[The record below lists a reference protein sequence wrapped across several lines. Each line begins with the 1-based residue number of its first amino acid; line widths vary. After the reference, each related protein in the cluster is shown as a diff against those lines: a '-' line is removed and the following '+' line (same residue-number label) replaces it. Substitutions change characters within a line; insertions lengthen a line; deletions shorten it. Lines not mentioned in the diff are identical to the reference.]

1 MLDSAINIYGFM
13 LGYCRDL
20 VEGFTDADLLRP
32 AAAGANPPVWI
43 LAHLAVIQDF
53 ALHQLGQ
60 PPEAPAAWAAQ
71 FGPGSTSAKAA
82 QPYPTTTELL
92 GVLDRGSKRLIDAA
106 RRVTPEQLA
115 KPHGI
120 PMFQGSPIRTVGD
133 ALVLSMTGHLGLHT
147 GQLSLWRRLQGRPP
161 LF

>member
-13 LGYCRDL
+13 LGYCRNL

-53 ALHQLGQ
+53 TLRQLGQ
-60 PPEAPAAWAAQ
+60 PPEGPESWAAR
-71 FGPGSTSAKAA
+71 FGPGTTIDKVP
-82 QPYPTTTELL
+82 QPYPTKAELL
-92 GVLDRGSKRLIDAA
+92 GVLDRGARRLVEAA
-106 RRVTPEQLA
+106 RAATPEQLA
-115 KPHGI
+115 RPHGI
-120 PMFQGSPIRTVGD
+120 GMFQGSPIKTVGD
-133 ALVLSMTGHLGLHT
+133 ALVLSLTGHLGLHT